1 MKNDWRK
8 KAGIMHFVCVC
19 GC

>member
-1 MKNDWRK
+1 MIGGK